1 MIFAQKSS
9 TDAQGQ
15 KRKTYYTA
23 ESVDIATGVLI
34 TTLHLSGLATLT
46 HTPNPMRF
54 LNQLLD
60 RPDTD
65 RPFLILV
72 AGYPS
77 EKAQVPKLDKHPL
90 EDHTTFIGP

>member
-1 MIFAQKSS
+1 MERGA
-9 TDAQGQ
+9 
-15 KRKTYYTA
+15 KRMA
-23 ESVDIATGVLI
+23 ATGMLI
-34 TTLHLSGLATLT
+34 TALHLAGLATL
-46 HTPNPMRF
+46 TPNPMRF

-77 EKAQVPKLDKHPL
+77 AKAQVPKLDKHSL
-90 EDHTTFIGP
+90 EHYTTFIDP

>member
-1 MIFAQKSS
+1 
-9 TDAQGQ
+9 
-15 KRKTYYTA
+15 
-23 ESVDIATGVLI
+23 
-34 TTLHLSGLATLT
+34 
-46 HTPNPMRF
+46 MRF

-77 EKAQVPKLDKHPL
+77 AKAQVPKLDKHSL
-90 EDHTTFIGP
+90 EHYTTFIDP